1 MNPPFV
7 FITTHRIKPDRQ
19 EQFAALHA
27 EYVRLVEADEP
38 RILGHFS
45 YLNEDGTEVSLVQ
58 IHPDAESADQHL
70 ELVAPRLASATD
82 VVDNTAIEVYGAPG
96 PAVQAALDR
105 NRDAGVTVR
114 ITNQAL
120 SGFSRL

>member
-1 MNPPFV
+1 MDTPFV
-7 FITTHRIKPDRQ
+7 FVTTHRIKPDRQ
-19 EQFAALHA
+19 EQFAALHE
-27 EYVRLVEADEP
+27 EYVRLVEAHEP

-58 IHPDAESADQHL
+58 VHPDAASADHHL
-70 ELVAPRLASATD
+70 EVVASRLASATD

-96 PAVQAALDR
+96 PAVRAALDR

-114 ITNQAL
+114 ITNQL
-120 SGFSRL
+120 LGGFSRL